1 MKSSGIGGQAV
12 LEGVMM
18 RNRDRYAVAVRKPDG
33 EISVNNW
40 NTGSVRDRHIL
51 LRLPVVRGVVAFI
64 ESLILGIKTLTYS
77 SSFIEENEE
86 QSEKVEVAE
95 VSTRKE
101 MLENILIVALSI
113 LLAVGFFMILP
124 FAMSKLFQSR
134 VHSQMILTVIE
145 AALKILLFLGY
156 VVAISFLS
164 DIKRTLMYH
173 GAEHK
178 TINCVENGLDLTVEN
193 VKKQS
198 RFHRRCGTS
207 FLLVVMLVSII
218 FFFFIQIDN
227 LWLQMLY
234 RVLLIP
240 VVAGVSFE
248 LIQFVGN
255 SDNKLVL
262 WISKPGLWLQRL
274 TTREP
279 DDGMIEVAIASVEAV
294 FDWRA
299 YQAELQKEMAR
310 RSRRKKK
317 AEKRKKELAK
327 EKEEAAFADEDT
339 ETYDETGIFTGKPE
353 ETDETVW
360 SRSGAT
366 VMEKPETENKKAVE
380 SLSNEEK
387 TKEDQKEPETDR
399 EEAVE
404 SLPKREKKKT
414 DRKKSEVNWE
424 AVKEAAEE
432 DVKEHVSE
440 KEDIIPENNSEKP
453 AVEVPEDNKKTEKA
467 AKEQTR
473 AGRKPQKTDNRT
485 EKQCGNTEK
494 AADAQ
499 DNTSEVRRRRS
510 SVSPKQEKKSG
521 GVAGILDRLPKSKKR
536 RELEARE
543 ERYRNRAAE
552 RMRQIKEQEAKEA
565 AHERAYQEAKKRR
578 AERLAATQE
587 LPKLDEGRIAAPKVT
602 IEQEADELKSLDRFF
617 DDKKN

>member
-18 RNRDRYAVAVRKPDG
+18 RNRDKYAVAVRKPDG
-33 EISVNNW
+33 EISVKNW

-51 LRLPVVRGVVAFI
+51 LRLPVIRGVAAFI

-77 SSFIEENEE
+77 SSFIEEDV
-86 QSEKVEVAE
+86 EKAGQVEVAE
-95 VSTRKE
+95 VSDRKE

-113 LLAVGFFMILP
+113 LLAIGFFMILP
-124 FAMSKLFQSR
+124 FAVSKLFQSR
-134 VHSQMILTVIE
+134 VHSQMMLSVIE

-193 VKKQS
+193 VKTQS
-198 RFHRRCGTS
+198 RYHRRCGTS

-234 RVLLIP
+234 RILLVP

-255 SDNKLVL
+255 SDNRLVL
-262 WISKPGLWLQRL
+262 WISTPGLWLQKL

-299 YQAELQKEMAR
+299 YQAEVQKEKAR
-310 RSRRKKK
+310 RARRKKK
-317 AEKRKKELAK
+317 AAKKE
-327 EKEEAAFADEDT
+327 EEENSFARPDEEIQQMPVEDQ
-339 ETYDETGIFTGKPE
+339 D
-353 ETDETVW
+353 DQA
-360 SRSGAT
+360 S
-366 VMEKPETENKKAVE
+366 EKPESVDESVWSQSGAGTVTEEPERQPKREETMIPEKENKK
-380 SLSNEEK
+380 EEK
-387 TKEDQKEPETDR
+387 T
-399 EEAVE
+399 AG
-404 SLPKREKKKT
+404 KKKQD
-414 DRKKSEVNWE
+414 DRKKPV
-424 AVKEAAEE
+424 EE
-432 DVKEHVSE
+432 KKQEGRKARKSVEE
-440 KEDIIPENNSEKP
+440 KKQDDRKLEKP
-453 AVEVPEDNKKTEKA
+453 VEEKKTGDRKIKKPVEEK
-467 AKEQTR
+467 
-473 AGRKPQKTDNRT
+473 
-485 EKQCGNTEK
+485 KQDSRE
-494 AADAQ
+494 
-499 DNTSEVRRRRS
+499 
-510 SVSPKQEKKSG
+510 EKKSEEKTASEKRECRG
-521 GVAGILDRLPKSKKR
+521 EERRKPAKKSGSAGIFDRLPKSKKR
-536 RELEARE
+536 RELEERE
-543 ERYRNRAAE
+543 ARYRNRAAE
-552 RMRQIKEQEAKEA
+552 RMRQIKEQEAREA
-565 AHERAYQEAKKRR
+565 AHEKAYQEAKKRR

-587 LPKLDEGRIAAPKVT
+587 LPKLDEGRTAAPKVT
-602 IEQEADELKSLDRFF
+602 VEQDADDLKSLDRFF

>member
-18 RNRDRYAVAVRKPDG
+18 RNRDKYAVAVRKPDG
-33 EISVNNW
+33 EISVKNW

-51 LRLPVVRGVVAFI
+51 LRLPVIRGVAAFI

-77 SSFIEENEE
+77 SSFIEEDV
-86 QSEKVEVAE
+86 EKAGQVEVAE
-95 VSTRKE
+95 VSDRKE

-113 LLAVGFFMILP
+113 LLAIGFFMILP
-124 FAMSKLFQSR
+124 FAVSKLFQSR
-134 VHSQMILTVIE
+134 VHSQMMLSVIE

-193 VKKQS
+193 VKTQS
-198 RFHRRCGTS
+198 RYHRRCGTS

-234 RVLLIP
+234 RILLVP

-255 SDNKLVL
+255 SDNRLVL
-262 WISKPGLWLQRL
+262 WISTPGLWLQKL

-299 YQAELQKEMAR
+299 YQAEIQKEKAR
-310 RSRRKKK
+310 RARRKKK
-317 AEKRKKELAK
+317 AAKKE
-327 EKEEAAFADEDT
+327 EEENSFARPDEEIQQMPVEDQ
-339 ETYDETGIFTGKPE
+339 D
-353 ETDETVW
+353 DQA
-360 SRSGAT
+360 S
-366 VMEKPETENKKAVE
+366 EKPESVDESVWSQSGAGTVTEEPERQPKREETMIPEKENKK
-380 SLSNEEK
+380 EEK
-387 TKEDQKEPETDR
+387 T
-399 EEAVE
+399 AG
-404 SLPKREKKKT
+404 KKKQD
-414 DRKKSEVNWE
+414 DRKKPV
-424 AVKEAAEE
+424 EE
-432 DVKEHVSE
+432 KKQEGRKARKSVEE
-440 KEDIIPENNSEKP
+440 KKQDDRKLEKP
-453 AVEVPEDNKKTEKA
+453 VEEKKTGDRMIKKPVEEK
-467 AKEQTR
+467 
-473 AGRKPQKTDNRT
+473 
-485 EKQCGNTEK
+485 KQDSRE
-494 AADAQ
+494 
-499 DNTSEVRRRRS
+499 
-510 SVSPKQEKKSG
+510 EKKSEEKTASEKRERRG
-521 GVAGILDRLPKSKKR
+521 EERRKPAKKSGSAGIFDRLPKSKKR
-536 RELEARE
+536 RELEERE
-543 ERYRNRAAE
+543 ARYRNRAAE
-552 RMRQIKEQEAKEA
+552 RMRQIKEQEAREA
-565 AHERAYQEAKKRR
+565 AHEKAYQEAKKRR

-587 LPKLDEGRIAAPKVT
+587 LPKLDEGRTAAPKVT
-602 IEQEADELKSLDRFF
+602 VEQDADDLKSLDRFF

>member
-18 RNRDRYAVAVRKPDG
+18 RNRDKYAVAVRKPDG
-33 EISVNNW
+33 EISVKNW

-51 LRLPVVRGVVAFI
+51 LRLPVIRGVAAFI

-77 SSFIEENEE
+77 SSFIEEDV
-86 QSEKVEVAE
+86 EKAGQVEVAE
-95 VSTRKE
+95 VSDRKE

-113 LLAVGFFMILP
+113 LLAIGFFMILP
-124 FAMSKLFQSR
+124 FAVSKLFQSR
-134 VHSQMILTVIE
+134 VHSQMMLSVIE

-193 VKKQS
+193 VKTQS
-198 RFHRRCGTS
+198 RYHRRCGTS

-234 RVLLIP
+234 RILLVP

-255 SDNKLVL
+255 SDNRLVL
-262 WISKPGLWLQRL
+262 WISTPGLWLQKL

-299 YQAELQKEMAR
+299 YQAEVQKEKAR
-310 RSRRKKK
+310 RARRKKK
-317 AEKRKKELAK
+317 AAKKE
-327 EKEEAAFADEDT
+327 EEENSFARPDEEIQQMPVENQD
-339 ETYDETGIFTGKPE
+339 DQA
-353 ETDETVW
+353 
-360 SRSGAT
+360 S
-366 VMEKPETENKKAVE
+366 EKPESVDESVWSQSGAGTVTEEPERQPKREETMIPEKENKK
-380 SLSNEEK
+380 EEK
-387 TKEDQKEPETDR
+387 T
-399 EEAVE
+399 AG
-404 SLPKREKKKT
+404 KKKQD
-414 DRKKSEVNWE
+414 DRKKPV
-424 AVKEAAEE
+424 EE
-432 DVKEHVSE
+432 KKQEGRKARKSVEE
-440 KEDIIPENNSEKP
+440 KKQDDRKLEKP
-453 AVEVPEDNKKTEKA
+453 VEEKKTGDRKIKKPVEEK
-467 AKEQTR
+467 
-473 AGRKPQKTDNRT
+473 
-485 EKQCGNTEK
+485 KQDSRE
-494 AADAQ
+494 
-499 DNTSEVRRRRS
+499 
-510 SVSPKQEKKSG
+510 EKKSEEKTASEKRERRG
-521 GVAGILDRLPKSKKR
+521 EERRKPAKKSGSAGIFDRLPKSKKR
-536 RELEARE
+536 RELEERE
-543 ERYRNRAAE
+543 ARYRNRAAE
-552 RMRQIKEQEAKEA
+552 RMRQIKEQEAREA
-565 AHERAYQEAKKRR
+565 AHEKAYQEAKKRR

-587 LPKLDEGRIAAPKVT
+587 LPKLDEGRTAAPKVT
-602 IEQEADELKSLDRFF
+602 VEQDADDLKSLDRFF

>member
-18 RNRDRYAVAVRKPDG
+18 RNRDKYAVAVRKPDG
-33 EISVNNW
+33 EISVKNW

-51 LRLPVVRGVVAFI
+51 LRLPVIRGVAAFI

-77 SSFIEENEE
+77 SSFIEEDV
-86 QSEKVEVAE
+86 EKAGQVEVAE
-95 VSTRKE
+95 VSDRKE

-113 LLAVGFFMILP
+113 LLAIGFFMILP
-124 FAMSKLFQSR
+124 FAVSKLFQSR
-134 VHSQMILTVIE
+134 VNSQMMLSVIE

-193 VKKQS
+193 VKTQS
-198 RFHRRCGTS
+198 RYHRRCGTS

-234 RVLLIP
+234 RILLVP

-255 SDNKLVL
+255 SDNRLVL
-262 WISKPGLWLQRL
+262 WISTPGLWLQKL

-299 YQAELQKEMAR
+299 YQAEVQKEKAR
-310 RSRRKKK
+310 RARRKKK
-317 AEKRKKELAK
+317 AAKKE
-327 EKEEAAFADEDT
+327 EEENSFARPDEEIQQMPVEDQ
-339 ETYDETGIFTGKPE
+339 D
-353 ETDETVW
+353 DQA
-360 SRSGAT
+360 S
-366 VMEKPETENKKAVE
+366 EKPESVDESVWSQSGAGTVTEEPERQPKREETMIPEKENKK
-380 SLSNEEK
+380 EEK
-387 TKEDQKEPETDR
+387 T
-399 EEAVE
+399 AG
-404 SLPKREKKKT
+404 KKKQD
-414 DRKKSEVNWE
+414 DRKKPV
-424 AVKEAAEE
+424 EE
-432 DVKEHVSE
+432 KKQEGRKARKSVEE
-440 KEDIIPENNSEKP
+440 KKQDDRKLEKP
-453 AVEVPEDNKKTEKA
+453 VEEKKTGDRKIKKPVEEK
-467 AKEQTR
+467 T
-473 AGRKPQKTDNRT
+473 
-485 EKQCGNTEK
+485 
-494 AADAQ
+494 Q
-499 DNTSEVRRRRS
+499 DSRE
-510 SVSPKQEKKSG
+510 EKKSEEKTASEKRERRG
-521 GVAGILDRLPKSKKR
+521 EERRKPAKKSGSAGIFDRLPKSKKR
-536 RELEARE
+536 RELEERE
-543 ERYRNRAAE
+543 ARYRNRAAE
-552 RMRQIKEQEAKEA
+552 RMRQIKEQEAREA
-565 AHERAYQEAKKRR
+565 AHEKAYQEAKKRR

-587 LPKLDEGRIAAPKVT
+587 LPKLDEGRTAAPKVT
-602 IEQEADELKSLDRFF
+602 VEQDADDLKSLDRFF

>member
-18 RNRDRYAVAVRKPDG
+18 RNRDKYAVAVRKPDG
-33 EISVNNW
+33 EISVKNW

-51 LRLPVVRGVVAFI
+51 LRLPVIRGVAAFI

-77 SSFIEENEE
+77 SSFIEEDV
-86 QSEKVEVAE
+86 EKAGQVEVAE
-95 VSTRKE
+95 VSDRKE

-113 LLAVGFFMILP
+113 LLAIGFFMILP
-124 FAMSKLFQSR
+124 FAVSKLFQSR
-134 VHSQMILTVIE
+134 VHSQMMLSVIE

-193 VKKQS
+193 VKTQS
-198 RFHRRCGTS
+198 RYHRRCGTS

-234 RVLLIP
+234 RILLVP

-255 SDNKLVL
+255 SDNRLVL
-262 WISKPGLWLQRL
+262 WISTPGLWLQKL

-299 YQAELQKEMAR
+299 YQAEVQKEKAR
-310 RSRRKKK
+310 RARRKKK
-317 AEKRKKELAK
+317 AAKKE
-327 EKEEAAFADEDT
+327 EEENSFARPDEEIQQMPVEDQ
-339 ETYDETGIFTGKPE
+339 D
-353 ETDETVW
+353 DQA
-360 SRSGAT
+360 S
-366 VMEKPETENKKAVE
+366 EKPESVDESVWSQSGAGTVTEEPERQPKREETMIPEKENKK
-380 SLSNEEK
+380 EEK
-387 TKEDQKEPETDR
+387 T
-399 EEAVE
+399 AG
-404 SLPKREKKKT
+404 KKKQD
-414 DRKKSEVNWE
+414 DRKKPV
-424 AVKEAAEE
+424 EE
-432 DVKEHVSE
+432 KKQEGRKARKSVEE
-440 KEDIIPENNSEKP
+440 KKQDDRKLEKP
-453 AVEVPEDNKKTEKA
+453 VEEKKT
-467 AKEQTR
+467 
-473 AGRKPQKTDNRT
+473 GDRKIKKPVEET
-485 EKQCGNTEK
+485 KQDSRE
-494 AADAQ
+494 
-499 DNTSEVRRRRS
+499 
-510 SVSPKQEKKSG
+510 EKKSEEKTASEKRERRG
-521 GVAGILDRLPKSKKR
+521 EERRKPAKKSGSAGIFDRLPKSKKR
-536 RELEARE
+536 RELEERE
-543 ERYRNRAAE
+543 ARYRNRAAE
-552 RMRQIKEQEAKEA
+552 RMRQIKEQEAREA
-565 AHERAYQEAKKRR
+565 AHEKAYQEAKKRR

-587 LPKLDEGRIAAPKVT
+587 LPKLDEGRTAAPKVT
-602 IEQEADELKSLDRFF
+602 VEQDADDLKSLDRFF

>member
-77 SSFIEENEE
+77 SSFIEEDEE

-134 VHSQMILTVIE
+134 VHSQMVLTVIE

-327 EKEEAAFADEDT
+327 EKEEAFADEDT

-353 ETDETVW
+353 EADETVW
-360 SRSGAT
+360 SRGGAA

-380 SLSNEEK
+380 SLPNKEKTKENQKEPETDREEAMESLPNKEK

-399 EEAVE
+399 EEAVD
-404 SLPKREKKKT
+404 SQPKREKKKT
-414 DRKKSEVNWE
+414 ARKKPEVNRE

-440 KEDIIPENNSEKP
+440 KKDIIPENNTEKP
-453 AVEVPEDNKKTEKA
+453 A
-467 AKEQTR
+467 
-473 AGRKPQKTDNRT
+473 
-485 EKQCGNTEK
+485 
-494 AADAQ
+494 
-499 DNTSEVRRRRS
+499 TSEVRRSRS
-510 SVSPKQEKKSG
+510 SVSRKQEKKSG

-552 RMRQIKEQEAKEA
+552 RMRQIKEQEAREA

>member
-18 RNRDRYAVAVRKPDG
+18 RNRDKYAVAVRKPDG
-33 EISVNNW
+33 EISVKNW

-51 LRLPVVRGVVAFI
+51 LRLPVIRGVAAFI

-77 SSFIEENEE
+77 SSFIEEDV
-86 QSEKVEVAE
+86 EKAGQVEVAE
-95 VSTRKE
+95 VSDRKE

-113 LLAVGFFMILP
+113 LLAIGFFMILP
-124 FAMSKLFQSR
+124 FAVSKLFQSR
-134 VHSQMILTVIE
+134 VHSQMMLSVIE

-193 VKKQS
+193 VKTQS
-198 RFHRRCGTS
+198 RYHRRCGTS

-234 RVLLIP
+234 RILLVP

-255 SDNKLVL
+255 SDNRLVL
-262 WISKPGLWLQRL
+262 WISTPGLWLQKL

-299 YQAELQKEMAR
+299 YQAEVQKEKAR
-310 RSRRKKK
+310 RARRKKK
-317 AEKRKKELAK
+317 AAKKE
-327 EKEEAAFADEDT
+327 EEENSFARPDEEIQQMPVEDQ
-339 ETYDETGIFTGKPE
+339 D
-353 ETDETVW
+353 DQA
-360 SRSGAT
+360 S
-366 VMEKPETENKKAVE
+366 EKPESVDESVWSQSGAGTVTEEPERQPKREETMIPEKENKK
-380 SLSNEEK
+380 EEK
-387 TKEDQKEPETDR
+387 T
-399 EEAVE
+399 AG
-404 SLPKREKKKT
+404 KKKQD
-414 DRKKSEVNWE
+414 DRKKPV
-424 AVKEAAEE
+424 EE
-432 DVKEHVSE
+432 KKQEGRKARKSVEE
-440 KEDIIPENNSEKP
+440 KKQDDRKLEKP
-453 AVEVPEDNKKTEKA
+453 VEEKKTGDRKIKKPVEEK
-467 AKEQTR
+467 
-473 AGRKPQKTDNRT
+473 
-485 EKQCGNTEK
+485 KQDSRE
-494 AADAQ
+494 
-499 DNTSEVRRRRS
+499 
-510 SVSPKQEKKSG
+510 EKKSEEKTASEKRERRG
-521 GVAGILDRLPKSKKR
+521 EERRKPAKKSGSVGIFDRLPKSKKR
-536 RELEARE
+536 RELEERE
-543 ERYRNRAAE
+543 ARYRNRAAE
-552 RMRQIKEQEAKEA
+552 RMRQIKEQEAREA
-565 AHERAYQEAKKRR
+565 AHEKAYQEAKKRR

-587 LPKLDEGRIAAPKVT
+587 LPKLDEGRTAAPKVT
-602 IEQEADELKSLDRFF
+602 VEQDADDLKSLDRFF

>member
-18 RNRDRYAVAVRKPDG
+18 RNRDKYAVAVRKPDG
-33 EISVNNW
+33 EISVKNW

-51 LRLPVVRGVVAFI
+51 LRLPVIRGVAAFI

-77 SSFIEENEE
+77 SSFIEEDV
-86 QSEKVEVAE
+86 EKAGQVEVAE
-95 VSTRKE
+95 VSDRKE

-113 LLAVGFFMILP
+113 LLAIGFFMILP
-124 FAMSKLFQSR
+124 FAVSKLFQSR
-134 VHSQMILTVIE
+134 VHSQMMLSVIE

-193 VKKQS
+193 VKTQS
-198 RFHRRCGTS
+198 RYHRRCGTS

-234 RVLLIP
+234 RILLVP

-255 SDNKLVL
+255 SDNRLVL
-262 WISKPGLWLQRL
+262 WISTPGLWLQKL

-299 YQAELQKEMAR
+299 YQAEVQKEKAR
-310 RSRRKKK
+310 RARRKKK
-317 AEKRKKELAK
+317 AAKKE
-327 EKEEAAFADEDT
+327 EEENSFARPDEEIQQMPVEDQ
-339 ETYDETGIFTGKPE
+339 D
-353 ETDETVW
+353 DQA
-360 SRSGAT
+360 S
-366 VMEKPETENKKAVE
+366 EKPESVDESVWSQSGAVTVTEEPERQPKREETMIPEKENKK
-380 SLSNEEK
+380 EEK
-387 TKEDQKEPETDR
+387 T
-399 EEAVE
+399 AG
-404 SLPKREKKKT
+404 KKKQD
-414 DRKKSEVNWE
+414 DRKKPV
-424 AVKEAAEE
+424 EE
-432 DVKEHVSE
+432 KKQEGRKARKSVEE
-440 KEDIIPENNSEKP
+440 KKQDDRKLEKP
-453 AVEVPEDNKKTEKA
+453 VEEKKTGDRMIKKPVEEK
-467 AKEQTR
+467 
-473 AGRKPQKTDNRT
+473 
-485 EKQCGNTEK
+485 KQDSRE
-494 AADAQ
+494 
-499 DNTSEVRRRRS
+499 
-510 SVSPKQEKKSG
+510 EKKSEEKTASEKRERRG
-521 GVAGILDRLPKSKKR
+521 EERRKPAKKSGSAGIFDRLPKSKKR
-536 RELEARE
+536 RELEERE
-543 ERYRNRAAE
+543 ARYRNRAAE
-552 RMRQIKEQEAKEA
+552 RMRQIKEQEAREA
-565 AHERAYQEAKKRR
+565 AHEKAYQEAKKRR

-587 LPKLDEGRIAAPKVT
+587 LPKLDEGRTAAPKVT
-602 IEQEADELKSLDRFF
+602 VEQDADDLKSLDRFF

>member
-18 RNRDRYAVAVRKPDG
+18 RNRDKYAVAVRKPDG
-33 EISVNNW
+33 EISVKNW
-40 NTGSVRDRHIL
+40 DTGSVRDKHIL
-51 LRLPVVRGVVAFI
+51 LRLPIVRGVVAFI

-77 SSFIEENEE
+77 SSFIEEEEE
-86 QSEKVEVAE
+86 QAGQIEAAE
-95 VSTRKE
+95 VSERKE
-101 MLENILIVALSI
+101 LLENILIVALSI
-113 LLAVGFFMILP
+113 LLAIGFFMIFP
-124 FAMSKLFQSR
+124 FAVSKLFQSR
-134 VHSQMILTVIE
+134 VHSQMMLTVIE
-145 AALKILLFLGY
+145 AVLKILLFLGY
-156 VVAISFLS
+156 VVAISFLN

-198 RFHRRCGTS
+198 RYHRRCGTS

-255 SDNKLVL
+255 SGNRLVL
-262 WISKPGLWLQRL
+262 WISKPGLWLQKL

-299 YQAELQKEMAR
+299 YQAELLKEKER
-310 RSRRKKK
+310 RDRRKKK
-317 AEKRKKELAK
+317 AEKRKQELET
-327 EKEEAAFADEDT
+327 EKEEAGLAEAGFEPEQEMSFARPELET
-339 ETYDETGIFTGKPE
+339 ETETQEAVAATISEKQSTE
-353 ETDETVW
+353 EQGAVDETVW
-360 SRSGAT
+360 SRSGAA
-366 VMEKPETENKKAVE
+366 VMEKPET
-380 SLSNEEK
+380 
-387 TKEDQKEPETDR
+387 DQ
-399 EEAVE
+399 EEAA
-404 SLPKREKKKT
+404 KAK
-414 DRKKSEVNWE
+414 
-424 AVKEAAEE
+424 AE
-432 DVKEHVSE
+432 VSE
-440 KEDIIPENNSEKP
+440 KEDIIPETNTKKP
-453 AVEVPEDNKKTEKA
+453 AVEASKEKKTAQKKQKVKQKAEEKTAQEAAGEETKARRKTEK
-467 AKEQTR
+467 
-473 AGRKPQKTDNRT
+473 PVDRT
-485 EKQCGNTEK
+485 EKDVQEN
-494 AADAQ
+494 AAEARR
-499 DNTSEVRRRRS
+499 TRKSESRK
-510 SVSPKQEKKSG
+510 PAKKSG
-521 GVAGILDRLPKSKKR
+521 SVAGIFDRLPKSKKR
-536 RELEARE
+536 RELEERE
-543 ERYRNRAAE
+543 ARYRNRAAE

-565 AHERAYQEAKKRR
+565 AHEKAYQEAKKRR

-602 IEQEADELKSLDRFF
+602 VEQDTDDLKSLDRFF

>member
-18 RNRDRYAVAVRKPDG
+18 RNRDKYAVAVRKPDG
-33 EISVNNW
+33 EISVKNW

-51 LRLPVVRGVVAFI
+51 LRLPVIRGVAAFI

-77 SSFIEENEE
+77 SSFIEEDV
-86 QSEKVEVAE
+86 EKAGQVEVAE
-95 VSTRKE
+95 VSDRKE

-113 LLAVGFFMILP
+113 LLAIGFFMILP
-124 FAMSKLFQSR
+124 FAVSKLFQSR
-134 VHSQMILTVIE
+134 VHSQMMLSVIE

-193 VKKQS
+193 VKTQS
-198 RFHRRCGTS
+198 RYHRRCGTS

-234 RVLLIP
+234 RILLVP

-255 SDNKLVL
+255 SDNRLVL
-262 WISKPGLWLQRL
+262 WISTPGLWLQKL

-299 YQAELQKEMAR
+299 YQAEVQKEKAR
-310 RSRRKKK
+310 RARRKKK
-317 AEKRKKELAK
+317 AAKKE
-327 EKEEAAFADEDT
+327 EEENSFARPDEEIQQMPVEDQ
-339 ETYDETGIFTGKPE
+339 D
-353 ETDETVW
+353 DQA
-360 SRSGAT
+360 S
-366 VMEKPETENKKAVE
+366 EKPESVDESVWSQSGAGTVTEEPERQPKREETMIPEKENKK
-380 SLSNEEK
+380 EEK
-387 TKEDQKEPETDR
+387 T
-399 EEAVE
+399 AG
-404 SLPKREKKKT
+404 KKKQD
-414 DRKKSEVNWE
+414 DRKKPV
-424 AVKEAAEE
+424 EE
-432 DVKEHVSE
+432 KKQEGRKARKSVEE
-440 KEDIIPENNSEKP
+440 KKQDDRKLEKP
-453 AVEVPEDNKKTEKA
+453 VEEKKTGDRKIKKPVEEK
-467 AKEQTR
+467 
-473 AGRKPQKTDNRT
+473 N
-485 EKQCGNTEK
+485 
-494 AADAQ
+494 Q
-499 DNTSEVRRRRS
+499 DSRE
-510 SVSPKQEKKSG
+510 EKKSKEMTASEKRERRG
-521 GVAGILDRLPKSKKR
+521 EERRKPAKKSGSAGIFDRLPKSKKR
-536 RELEARE
+536 RELEERE
-543 ERYRNRAAE
+543 ARYRNRAAE
-552 RMRQIKEQEAKEA
+552 RMRQIKEQEAREA
-565 AHERAYQEAKKRR
+565 AHEKAYQEAKKRR

-587 LPKLDEGRIAAPKVT
+587 LPKLDEGRTAAPKVT
-602 IEQEADELKSLDRFF
+602 VEQDADDLKSLDRFF